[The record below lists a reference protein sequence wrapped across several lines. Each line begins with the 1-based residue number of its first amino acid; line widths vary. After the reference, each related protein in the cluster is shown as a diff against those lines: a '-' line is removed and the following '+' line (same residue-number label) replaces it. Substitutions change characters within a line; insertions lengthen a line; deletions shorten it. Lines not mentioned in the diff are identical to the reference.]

1 MHLYADTK
9 FYTNEYLEGRRAVLE
24 PSCIT
29 SYLRKA
35 QRVLKAFTFDNIDES
50 AAIPYEVKMCVCEIA
65 EILFREDQRD
75 IDRGGVISES
85 VVGWTKHYESSEQA
99 EIKKQKRI
107 RECVYTWLSDTGLL
121 YCGVTVC

>member
-1 MHLYADTK
+1 MELYADAG
-9 FYTNEYLEGRRAVLE
+9 FYSNKYLEGRTAVIE
-24 PSCIT
+24 PNCIA

-35 QRVLKAFTFDNIDES
+35 QRVLKTFTFDNIDEGS
-50 AAIPYEVKMCVCEIA
+50 PIPYEVKMCVCEIA

-75 IDRGGVISES
+75 INRGGVSSES
-85 VVGWTKHYESSEQA
+85 VVGWSKSYESSEQA
-99 EIKKQKRI
+99 ENKKHKRI